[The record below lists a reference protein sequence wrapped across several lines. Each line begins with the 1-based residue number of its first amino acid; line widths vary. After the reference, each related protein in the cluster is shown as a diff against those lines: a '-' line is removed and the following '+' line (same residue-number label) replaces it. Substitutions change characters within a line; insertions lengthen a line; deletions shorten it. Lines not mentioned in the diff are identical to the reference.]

1 MKILSFLEYAIN
13 AYSAKEIVFHG
24 TSLLRRKSRRLTIY
38 PFYGAD
44 WAGEDGWTP
53 NEVKKILASKKIPK
67 NRKSVSF
74 RISDEIHEHIK
85 QIAGETYST
94 GEICTVLLKHALVRY
109 QQGRLQPPEK
119 RILLW

>member
-1 MKILSFLEYAIN
+1 MNILSFLEYALN
-13 AYSAKEIVFHG
+13 AYSAKEIVFYG
-24 TSLLRRKSRRLTIY
+24 TSARRKARRLTVY

-53 NEVKKILASKKIPK
+53 DEVKKVLASKKIPK
-67 NRKSVSF
+67 NRKTVSF

-94 GEICTVLLKHALVRY
+94 GEICAVLLKHALVRY
-109 QQGRLQPPEK
+109 QQGRLHPPEK